1 MSAPLTGKL
10 IVHFLFYFISLP
22 DHVAVDP
29 APATLDWL
37 HDQDDDDIHHSQE
50 DYFEFFTI
58 AAERRAM
65 NKNQGLADRIGGRL
79 ETLGLSPNA
88 ASDKAGL
95 DRTLVGR
102 YVKGRVRNP
111 RRDSLQKLAEALHCS
126 VEWLATGNGAMEAA
140 SPPPSPPGNVQRR
153 EQNSADDPP
162 TLPPGHE
169 MPLDIPVFGT
179 AAGSLGEGAFAM
191 EQSVVDYVRRPPG
204 VARAK
209 DIYAIYIEGDS
220 MEPRYQHG
228 ELVYVSPRRPARPGD
243 YVIVQVQNGE
253 HEEVQ
258 AYCKRLLRRTADQLI
273 LLQHNPE
280 TELNFAMNRVRA
292 VHRILSMAD
301 LMGV

>member
-1 MSAPLTGKL
+1 MT
-10 IVHFLFYFISLP
+10 
-22 DHVAVDP
+22 
-29 APATLDWL
+29 
-37 HDQDDDDIHHSQE
+37 
-50 DYFEFFTI
+50 
-58 AAERRAM
+58 
-65 NKNQGLADRIGGRL
+65 KNQGLADRIGGRL
-79 ETLGLSPNA
+79 GALGLSPNA

-111 RRDSLQKLAEALHCS
+111 RRDSLQKLAEALNCS
-126 VEWLATGNGAMEAA
+126 VEWLATSNGAMEASA
-140 SPPPSPPGNVQRR
+140 AAAPPPNVQRKSLDH
-153 EQNSADDPP
+153 EDETTA
-162 TLPPGHE
+162 LPPGHE

-209 DIYAIYIEGDS
+209 DIYAIYIEGES

-253 HEEVQ
+253 HDEVQ

-273 LLQHNPE
+273 LLQHKPE
-280 TELNFAMNRVRA
+280 IELIFAMNRVRA